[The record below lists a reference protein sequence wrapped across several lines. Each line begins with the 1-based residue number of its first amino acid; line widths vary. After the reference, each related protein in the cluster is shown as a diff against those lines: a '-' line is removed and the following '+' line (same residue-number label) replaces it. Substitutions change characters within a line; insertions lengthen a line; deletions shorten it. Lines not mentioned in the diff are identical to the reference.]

1 MPRSNVLNNLLLQR
15 EVDVGD
21 QPAAGIRLGLGVV
34 LVEEEVRVP
43 VVSDV
48 LESALNKRYNKPT
61 LIHYTWWQSDLVNS
75 SSLTFN

>member
-61 LIHYTWWQSDLVNS
+61 LIHYTLNS
-75 SSLTFN
+75 KLFLQINCI